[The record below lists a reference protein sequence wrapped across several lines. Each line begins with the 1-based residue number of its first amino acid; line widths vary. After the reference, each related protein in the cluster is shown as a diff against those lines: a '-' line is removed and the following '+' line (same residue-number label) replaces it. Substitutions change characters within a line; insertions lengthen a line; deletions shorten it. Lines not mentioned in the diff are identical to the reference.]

1 MKRFLLALFIL
12 LICASA
18 GVSQQASP
26 LPLPATP
33 ASPEFLKLADEV
45 LAEVSHLVS
54 LPVKHPLKKS
64 VRSREEIRE
73 FILREVHEDRDAAKW
88 YADQRALETFGLI
101 PRGFDLQQFVVDLLT
116 EQVAGLYDPKSK
128 EFYISDSIA
137 VPEMRM
143 VMSHELVHALQDQHF
158 DLKTWSEAARPNDD
172 AELARHSV
180 LEGSAFAAMLEYMLR
195 EQKISVKDLPDLEQ
209 FIRSQMMGELDKQT
223 QMGKAPA
230 YIRDSLLFPYFAGT
244 TFTQKLL
251 RAGGSWEKFYDVFVK
266 PPASTHQILHP
277 ELYLSGETL
286 PPAPLAAAVGTLPA
300 NWNKLDENTLG
311 EFGLQALLKQF
322 LGEERA
328 KRLSPA
334 WAGDT
339 YAIFEET
346 KTKRALLLFRL
357 RLAEE
362 ADAARFLGAYSEA
375 LETKYPSRSNLMRR
389 SNFFSFEITQGG
401 AYLYCHRDECLS
413 VEGATRAQFDR
424 ITRAL
429 RWPDAPRPAAHKPAE
444 KIALRPV
451 ESPEADLY
459 TLHPTP

>member
-1 MKRFLLALFIL
+1 MRRFFSVFFGFLF
-12 LICASA
+12 CASTL
-18 GVSQQASP
+18 VSQQA
-26 LPLPATP
+26 LPTP
-33 ASPEFLKLADEV
+33 PPGPPPNPEFLKLADEV
-45 LAEVSHLVS
+45 LAEVSQIVS

-73 FILREVHEDRDAAKW
+73 FILREVHEERDAAKW

-116 EQVAGLYDPKSK
+116 EQVAGLYDPKTK
-128 EFYISDSIA
+128 EFYISEA
-137 VPEMRM
+137 TGPAELRM

-180 LEGSAFAAMLEYMLR
+180 LEGSAFAGMLEYMLR
-195 EQKISVKDLPDLEQ
+195 EQKMSVKDLPDLQQ

-244 TFTQKLL
+244 SFTQKLL
-251 RAGGSWEKFYDVFVK
+251 RAGGSWEKFYEIFTK

-286 PPAPLAAAVGTLPA
+286 PPVPLAPAVGSISRD
-300 NWNKLDENTLG
+300 WKKLDENTLG
-311 EFGLQALLKQF
+311 EFGVHELLLQF

-334 WAGDT
+334 WAGDA
-339 YAIFEET
+339 YAIFEHT

-362 ADAARFLGAYSEA
+362 ADAARFLGAYGEA
-375 LETKYPSRSNLMRR
+375 LETKYSSRSGLLRR
-389 SNFFSFEITQGG
+389 PNFFSFETSQGG
-401 AYLYCHRDECLS
+401 VFLYCHGDECLT

-429 RWPDAPRPAAHKPAE
+429 CWPDAPRRAAGKPAE
-444 KIALRPV
+444 KIALVPDV
-451 ESPEADLY
+451 SPIGFY